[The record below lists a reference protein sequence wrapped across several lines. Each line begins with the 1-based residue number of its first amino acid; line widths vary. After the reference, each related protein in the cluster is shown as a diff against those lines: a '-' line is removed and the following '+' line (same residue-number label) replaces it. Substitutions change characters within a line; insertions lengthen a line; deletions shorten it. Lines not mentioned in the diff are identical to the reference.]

1 MGFCRTDVSLNN
13 RCHDLLQLLDGV
25 KHEGRET
32 SAGEGRETCADEGWE
47 TCVDATGEGRREVMR
62 VLAPLLMLSFF
73 SHLPSRDNNSRI
85 KQGLK
90 VLLEKI
96 NLKSLLVETHLF
108 ILETITSI
116 FGGRGYQ
123 GE

>member
-1 MGFCRTDVSLNN
+1 MS
-13 RCHDLLQLLDGV
+13 
-25 KHEGRET
+25 
-32 SAGEGRETCADEGWE
+32 
-47 TCVDATGEGRREVMR
+47 
-62 VLAPLLMLSFF
+62 

-85 KQGLK
+85 KLGLK

-123 GE
+123 GV

>member
-1 MGFCRTDVSLNN
+1 M
-13 RCHDLLQLLDGV
+13 
-25 KHEGRET
+25 
-32 SAGEGRETCADEGWE
+32 
-47 TCVDATGEGRREVMR
+47 DATGEGRREVMR